1 MMTRGVAFC
10 FFVRF
15 GVGLLTSQRKK
26 PPADLDGDEY
36 CVIWDKNFIPRRG
49 NYDAM
54 DYTSA
59 PPREV
64 ACAFPDMD
72 MEWHSFHVS
81 SVSGAL
87 SLIWSAITPC
97 FLR

>member
-1 MMTRGVAFC
+1 VLLAYDDTRRF

-15 GVGLLTSQRKK
+15 DVGLLTSQRKK

-64 ACAFPDMD
+64 ACAFPEM
-72 MEWHSFHVS
+72 
-81 SVSGAL
+81 SVITSCL
-87 SLIWSAITPC
+87 LRNRSLISEMSDITSC
-97 FLR
+97 FPR